1 MTIHGPKLR
10 GFTAM
15 AAAAALTAAGL
26 IAAPAA
32 SAAPTTAAAEHA
44 LAIEGVIRVI
54 PDETGSGVDEVAVV
68 TESGAEIDIT
78 GVEVDGAV
86 TGTAFEGTVALEG
99 EVAAAAADADTA
111 EAAEAAVAEAQ
122 TEPVE
127 ILEAEITPPT
137 EAAVAAAAHTVDVMW
152 LAPSGYAR
160 PALADVDAMV
170 SRLDDFWRTQSDG
183 QISGFTGTVKFGTVS
198 AALACDAQTTWNY
211 AAGSSGFNRGSASW
225 YWSAPNRRHLVTVV
239 PGGLCGLGSGLG
251 TVGTPHQGG
260 LAWASVADDVTWWDQ
275 VVFHEIGHNIGLGHS
290 NMTVCALP
298 TVEGPGCEDW
308 EYYDGYD
315 VMGGGQMYSGI
326 TNFHDIAAL
335 NASHKVNIDALT
347 RTGGS
352 PGIATVTATTAPQ
365 TFTLS
370 ATGLDAGLRALEVR
384 TPTGGRTFVEYRSAV
399 GRDAAAFYKRVS
411 GRTNHYPE
419 GVRFLRLD
427 CATQGCWGVDSTAL
441 RNSRGRLAYGEGE
454 TYRSLAVGDDPG
466 FRVFVV
472 ALTTNTAT
480 VQVVAEQLVDLTGVG
495 TPTVAGEPRV
505 GARLTAVPGTWQSGV
520 SFTYQ
525 WQVDVRAAC
534 RGPREDGQR
543 DRDGPGSRLRL
554 AIGDLGAHRARG
566 RRHARRTGPDDQRNR
581 EGRSRA
587 HRAAGHLDGGYGPA
601 LSVVRRRGRG
611 SRGDEGELRP
621 DGRPRR
627 QGGDGAGHR
636 PPRRLHDGDDRLRRD
651 EGGRQGDH
659 EPRQA
664 EDQRDE
670 EGRQEAHREA
680 RRRRRTQLQ
689 VPVVRERQGDQG
701 QDRQDLHAP
710 PLRPRKEDH
719 RQGDLHEAGLHER
732 REEVRG
738 HRAHQVDAGS
748 DAVSPSRRSAAP
760 SHGRAPRPAGSTA
773 R

>member
-198 AALACDAQTTWNY
+198 AAVACDAQTTWNY

-347 RTGGS
+347 RTGGN

-441 RNSRGRLAYGEGE
+441 RNSRGQLAYGEGE

-525 WQVDVRAAC
+525 WQVDGAAVAGATAATFVPRAA
-534 RGPREDGQR
+534 
-543 DRDGPGSRLRL
+543 DRDKTVSVTV
-554 AIGDLGAHRARG
+554 
-566 RRHARRTGPDDQRNR
+566 TG
-581 EGRSRA
+581 
-587 HRAAGHLDGGYGPA
+587 RAAGYVPR
-601 LSVVRRRGRG
+601 SVTSAPTAPV
-611 SRGDEGELRP
+611 
-621 DGRPRR
+621 
-627 QGGDGAGHR
+627 GAGTLAAPAPTISGTAKVGVALTAR
-636 PPRRLHDGDDRLRRD
+636 PGTWTAGTALRYQWYVAGVAVSGATKATFAPTAAHVGRAVTVRVTGSLAGYTTVTTGSAATKAVVKGTMSPAKPKISGTKKVGKKLTAKPAAGAGLSYKYQWYANGKAIKGKTGKTFTLRRS
-651 EGGRQGDH
+651 
-659 EPRQA
+659 
-664 EDQRDE
+664 
-670 EGRQEAHREA
+670 
-680 RRRRRTQLQ
+680 
-689 VPVVRERQGDQG
+689 
-701 QDRQDLHAP
+701 DRGKKITVKVTYMKPGYTSVA
-710 PLRPRKEDH
+710 KK
-719 RQGDLHEAGLHER
+719 
-732 REEVRG
+732 
-738 HRAHQVDAGS
+738 
-748 DAVSPSRRSAAP
+748 SAA
-760 SHGRAPRPAGSTA
+760 TA
-773 R
+773 RIR